1 MKNENLFPTGILV
14 LASWLLGLS
23 PALLDAENQESTP
36 SISFEGGDAV
46 RESLLTHDI
55 QPQGIHGAVIFV
67 SPDGEP
73 DAPGTK
79 DAPMASI
86 EEAAKRLQ
94 PGDTLLLRG
103 GVYTGT
109 HPDALAFI
117 RAHGTPENWIR
128 IANYPGERPI
138 IQFNSQR
145 GLSLQ
150 GVRYLILEGIEF
162 YGESDKIEPAEAIA
176 YGERFDNTEEREYRY
191 FGVGIRI
198 EGLPGEG
205 RGGYPHHVVVRRC
218 RIYHTAGGGIAVA
231 RGDYLLIEDNEI
243 FNTSYFS
250 PWGESG
256 ISVWESANFDHRQDV
271 YRTVIQRN
279 RCYRNDNK
287 VRFWI
292 TKTYS
297 DGNGIILDALR
308 IDQAILEDGGTEPY
322 TGRILVKDNIC
333 FENGGRG
340 INVYE
345 SNSIDIV
352 GNTLIHN
359 SQRGNSQYE
368 IELGRTKGTRII
380 DNVIMA
386 KPGKQAQGGYEFE
399 DIVFADN
406 LVY

>member
-1 MKNENLFPTGILV
+1 MTTRNSFFLLKRLGQISCF
-14 LASWLLGLS
+14 LGLFS
-23 PALLDAENQESTP
+23 L
-36 SISFEGGDAV
+36 SIAAGNPVIQFEGAAQV
-46 RESLLTHDI
+46 RSSLLTHDI
-55 QPQGIHGAVIFV
+55 VARGLDGQTYFV
-67 SPDGEP
+67 SPEGQP
-73 DAPGTK
+73 GGKGTK
-79 DAPMASI
+79 DAPFGSI
-86 EEAAKRLQ
+86 EAAAKLLN

-103 GVYTGT
+103 GVYTGN

-117 RAHGTPENWIR
+117 RSQGSEDRWIR

-145 GLSLQ
+145 GFSLQ
-150 GVRYLILEGIEF
+150 GVRYLLLEGIEF

-176 YGERFDNTEEREYRY
+176 YGEAFDDTEEREVRF

-198 EGLPGEG
+198 EGLPEEG
-205 RGGYPHHVVVRRC
+205 RSGFPHHVIVRNC

-231 RGDYLLIEDNEI
+231 RGDYILIEDNEI
-243 FNTSYFS
+243 FETSHYS

-256 ISVWESANFDHRQDV
+256 ISVWESANFDNRQDV
-271 YRTVIQRN
+271 YRTVIQGN
-279 RCYRNDNK
+279 RSYRNDNK

-322 TGRILVKDNIC
+322 TGRILVKDNVC

-345 SNSIDIV
+345 SDAIDIV

-359 SQRGNSQYE
+359 SLRGNSQYE
-368 IELGRTKGTRII
+368 IELGRTRGTRII
-380 DNVIMA
+380 DNVIMP
-386 KPGKQAQGGYEFE
+386 KPGKKDQGGYEFE
-399 DIVFADN
+399 AIIYAEN